1 LRQSD
6 AFNPVGGAIY
16 RALVAHRTIRP
27 GQSPR
32 PATVRASVR
41 YQRRVSEA
49 EFVARV
55 RRHSPST
62 LVPLVAAVG
71 AANPDVSDWMGK
83 GIPPWVLAEIAR
95 VSLLR
100 GTEFNREP
108 ATIADL
114 NDCANAFLN
123 LDDRDLRRHKPG
135 SVGDFLLRL
144 GAQQLTWQQ
153 QTFHDISRAAAV
165 FQHAA
170 DPKRPPKIISGD
182 WPEQLFGC
190 SLVEYLNLAF
200 LLYVGALRN
209 GGIFDPAWIAAPQF
223 AEIRQSISSELMRA
237 VFHSQFVADKAR
249 LRADQDEVEAA
260 VGRPELDYR
269 RFGHNPL
276 SKFPVV
282 SGLSDLWFMPVP
294 QLLLRKASPIG
305 IFYAGIKKFGSAF
318 ANDLGPLFEA
328 YVGDQLRLLDPGV
341 LGEIEYTEDK
351 NTKLSVD
358 FIVPLEQCVLL
369 IDAKSTR
376 PTEEIRAG
384 APNAGDKL
392 AGLLNKGVKQLSNTA
407 RLITER
413 HPAFAHIPA
422 DRPIIGLLVTMEPF
436 HTVNTPFVS
445 GALDGCTIPY
455 RVASSEEIEALVR
468 LGADDIGQRLLEHMT
483 DPERE
488 GHSVKTL
495 VENRELGRN
504 KLLDEAWDSIKW
516 PGVDDV

>member
-1 LRQSD
+1 
-6 AFNPVGGAIY
+6 
-16 RALVAHRTIRP
+16 
-27 GQSPR
+27 
-32 PATVRASVR
+32 
-41 YQRRVSEA
+41 
-49 EFVARV
+49 
-55 RRHSPST
+55 
-62 LVPLVAAVG
+62 VPLVAAVG

-95 VSLLR
+95 VSVLR

-269 RFGHNPL
+269 RFGYNPL
-276 SKFPVV
+276 SKFP
-282 SGLSDLWFMPVP
+282 
-294 QLLLRKASPIG
+294 
-305 IFYAGIKKFGSAF
+305 
-318 ANDLGPLFEA
+318 LGPLFEA

-358 FIVPLEQCVLL
+358 FIVPLEQCVLP

-413 HPAFAHIPA
+413 HPACAHIPA

-445 GALDGCTIPY
+445 GALDGCTILY
-455 RVASSEEIEALVR
+455 RVASSEEIEALV
-468 LGADDIGQRLLEHMT
+468 
-483 DPERE
+483 
-488 GHSVKTL
+488 SVPTTSAS
-495 VENRELGRN
+495 GC
-504 KLLDEAWDSIKW
+504 SST
-516 PGVDDV
+516 